1 MTASSTCAEDHIQ
14 RFEDFHRL
22 TFYKSYVSH
31 QKDIALSQVQQLNDE
46 EEEKI
51 QVLDETKE
59 ICDTQPVPMQT
70 EE

>member
-1 MTASSTCAEDHIQ
+1 VTASSTCAEDHIQ

-31 QKDIALSQVQQLNDE
+31 QKDIAPSQVQQLNDE

-51 QVLDETKE
+51 
-59 ICDTQPVPMQT
+59 
-70 EE
+70 